1 MIEEDPSRKHF
12 FTDIIN
18 SISRAKFS
26 PVDDNYIYSRDY
38 LGIQIW
44 DIRNQRQPCKVF
56 NVTEY
61 LEKKLCEVYES
72 ENIFDKFDLQISPDS
87 SMVLTGGYN
96 SNVHVI
102 DIKNQTN
109 CQIDVKFMD
118 KRGKNVGTYWAYKG
132 KKVVS

>member
-1 MIEEDPSRKHF
+1 
-12 FTDIIN
+12 
-18 SISRAKFS
+18 
-26 PVDDNYIYSRDY
+26 V
-38 LGIQIW
+38 L
-44 DIRNQRQPCKVF
+44 

-96 SNVHVI
+96 SNAHII
-102 DIKNQTN
+102 DIKNLTN
-109 CQIDVKFMD
+109 CQLDVKFMD